1 MIFYQKNWSEILV
14 GMATKRRSLAK
25 RHLVLKGRKYWFTRD
40 IPEAIRSHFGGRT
53 AYLVNLETGD
63 VNAAMARRD
72 EIVAETNKLFR
83 AAREGRPFKGSEDA
97 ISDLANAWVKELE
110 VSRADPLTW
119 TAAISNRHV
128 AHVSEEE
135 LLTADDFTED
145 HADYI
150 GRRHGLKAKS
160 RFMDI
165 VHGRVDVDHYV
176 EDFLKEAR
184 LAPKTTDERR
194 SLIRRFSNWAKLK
207 GFSLSDVDRAKAGR
221 YFSEAIAPLNERT
234 ARKHHGSVKLYWD
247 YLIARGH
254 VGGANPWEGQRMPD
268 RGRRVE
274 RGGKAEERPF
284 TEEEIQ
290 TLLYSAYPRGMREAF
305 EAQIHD
311 AIRIAALSGL
321 RLAELVTLWV
331 EECPIDEAGMGF
343 FDIRQGK
350 TAAAARRV
358 PMHPD
363 VVEIVKR
370 RKKGKKPQD
379 WLFHELADERNA
391 GDVFG
396 KRFANYREKLGVDD
410 KRPGQR
416 RSLVNFHSF
425 RRWFVTE
432 AERAGIPESTISSVV
447 GHEEGR
453 RSVTLGVYSGGPAWQ
468 QLEAC
473 VNAISLPHR

>member
-1 MIFYQKNWSEILV
+1 
-14 GMATKRRSLAK
+14 MARKRKSRAA
-25 RHLVLKGRKYWFTRD
+25 RHLVLKGRKFWFTRD
-40 IPEAIRSHFGGRT
+40 IPEAIRPHFGGKT
-53 AYLVNLETGD
+53 AYLVNLETSD
-63 VNAAMARRD
+63 VTKAMGRRD
-72 EIVAETNKLFR
+72 EIFAETNKLFR
-83 AAREGRPFKGSEDA
+83 AAREGRPVKGTTDA
-97 ISDLANAWVKELE
+97 ILDLANAWVNELQT
-110 VSRADPLTW
+110 SRADPHAW
-119 TAAISNRHV
+119 TATIFSRDPEHV
-128 AHVSEEE
+128 ADEDV
-135 LLTADDFTED
+135 LTADDFTEER
-145 HADYI
+145 AEAVE
-150 GRRHGLKAKS
+150 REHGYKART
-160 RFMDI
+160 RFVNI
-165 VHGRVDVDHYV
+165 IQGRVDVDHHV
-176 EDFLKEAR
+176 EDYLKEAR

-194 SLIRRFSNWAKLK
+194 NLIKRFASWAKLK
-207 GFSLSDVDRAKAGR
+207 GWSLPNIDRAKAGR
-221 YFSEAIAPLNERT
+221 YFSEEIASLNERT

-254 VGGANPWEGQRMPD
+254 VSGTNPWEGQRMPD

-284 TEEEIQ
+284 NEEEIK
-290 TLLYSAYPRGMREAF
+290 TLLYSDYPRGMRETF
-305 EAQIHD
+305 KAQIHD

-331 EECPIDEAGMGF
+331 EECPIDEKGSGY

-358 PMHPD
+358 PIHPD
-363 VVEIVKR
+363 VIEIVKR
-370 RKKGKKPQD
+370 RKKGKDLQD

-396 KRFANYREKLGVDD
+396 KRFAKYREKLGVDD

-453 RSVTLGVYSGGPAWQ
+453 RSITLGVYSGGPAWQ
-468 QLEAC
+468 QMQRCVEA
-473 VNAISLPHR
+473 VKLPDAGNTSSI

>member
-1 MIFYQKNWSEILV
+1 
-14 GMATKRRSLAK
+14 MARRGRKRAARY
-25 RHLVLKGRKYWFTRD
+25 LVLKGRKYWFTRD
-40 IPEAIRSHFGGRT
+40 IPEAIRSHFGGKT

-63 VNAAMARRD
+63 VTKAMGRRD
-72 EIVAETNKLFR
+72 EIFAETNKLFR
-83 AAREGRPFKGSEDA
+83 AAKEGRPIKGATDA
-97 ISDLANAWVKELE
+97 ILDLANAWVNELQT
-110 VSRADPLTW
+110 SRADPHAW
-119 TAAISNRHV
+119 TATIFNREPAHV
-128 AHVSEEE
+128 ADEDVM
-135 LLTADDFTED
+135 TADDFTEER
-145 HADYI
+145 ADAV
-150 GRRHGLKAKS
+150 GREHGDDAQV
-160 RFMDI
+160 RFMNI
-165 VHGRVDVDHYV
+165 VRGRVDVDHHIDAYM
-176 EDFLKEAR
+176 KEVR
-184 LAPKTTDERR
+184 LAESTKRERK
-194 SLIRRFSNWAKLK
+194 SLILRFSNWARLQGK
-207 GFSLSDVDRAKAGR
+207 SLPEINRALAGR
-221 YFSEAIAPLNERT
+221 YFSEAIAPLHPQT
-234 ARKHHGSVKLYWD
+234 AKKHHSSVKLYWD
-247 YLIARGH
+247 YLVARGH
-254 VGGANPWEGQRMPD
+254 VSGTNPWEGQRMPD

-284 TEEEIQ
+284 NEEEIK

-305 EAQIHD
+305 KAQIHD
-311 AIRIAALSGL
+311 AIRLAALSGL

-331 EECPIDEAGMGF
+331 EECPIDEEGNGH

-350 TAAAARRV
+350 TSAAARRV

-363 VVEIVKR
+363 VIEIVKR
-370 RKKGKKPQD
+370 RKKGKDPQD

-453 RSVTLGVYSGGPAWQ
+453 KSITLGVYSGGPAWQ
-468 QLEAC
+468 QMRAC
-473 VNAISLPHR
+473 VEAVKLPES

>member
-1 MIFYQKNWSEILV
+1 
-14 GMATKRRSLAK
+14 MAKSSRRYLDL
-25 RHLVLKGRKYWFTRD
+25 RGLKYWFKRD
-40 IPEAIRSHFGGRT
+40 IPAAIRPQFGGKS

-63 VNAAMARRD
+63 IRAAMERRD
-72 EIVAETNKLFR
+72 EIKRHTDRLYR
-83 AAREGRPFKGSEDA
+83 DAREGRSVTPATDTIQESAELWA
-97 ISDLANAWVKELE
+97 KELRE
-110 VSRADPLTW
+110 AKEDPHGW
-119 TAAISNRHV
+119 TAKITGRDRKYIEDSETSDPREFIEREAESIEQSHGIEGRDRFLNLVQGHV
-128 AHVSEEE
+128 
-135 LLTADDFTED
+135 
-145 HADYI
+145 
-150 GRRHGLKAKS
+150 
-160 RFMDI
+160 DI
-165 VHGRVDVDHYV
+165 EYYM
-176 EDFLKEAR
+176 EAYLKEAR
-184 LAPKTTDERR
+184 LAAKTTNERR
-194 SLIRRFSNWAKLK
+194 NLVKRFAAWSKLK
-207 GFSLSDVDRAKAGR
+207 GYSLRQIDRTKAGA
-221 YFSEAIAPLNERT
+221 YFTEAIAPLNDRT
-234 ARKHHGSVKLYWD
+234 AKKHHGSVKLYWD

-254 VGGANPWEGQRMPD
+254 VREGNPWEGQRMPD

-284 TEEEIQ
+284 TEAEIK
-290 TLLYSAYPRGMREAF
+290 TLLYSPFPSRMSNRF
-305 EAQIHD
+305 EGQLTD

-331 EECPIDEAGMGF
+331 EECPIDDHRNGY

-363 VVEIVKR
+363 LIEIIKR
-370 RKKGKKPQD
+370 RTEGKGPQE
-379 WLFHELADERNA
+379 WLFHELAKERDA
-391 GDVFG
+391 GDIFG

-453 RSVTLGVYSGGPAWQ
+453 KSITLGVYSGGPAWEQ
-468 QLEAC
+468 MRTC
-473 VNAISLPHR
+473 VDAVKLPTFSSELAYND